1 MVYELNQKIIEI
13 ERGRLYNF
21 VKDSKKIGVQFMSK
35 SVKSYIYKG
44 NIFNFIVLTLTSLF
58 QAGAMIIIS
67 LMLEKIMAIA
77 TAKDMDALYTQGIA
91 FLVLLASGVLVYV
104 LIAIL
109 RPKYQK
115 RALTQYKNNVYS
127 HILDKS
133 IAGFG
138 KHNTATYISALTN
151 DVKQIEEDYLLSAF
165 GLITNATLFLSTIVV
180 MLIYSPWLTLAGIVL
195 SLLPFIGAII
205 VGGKLAFHEKQ
216 ISDQNASFMHFVK
229 DNLIGFSTVK
239 VFKSESKIKE
249 LFVKNNDVLET
260 KKASKTRTLALMEM
274 VQTVLSLVSQFGVFF
289 IGAYISIK
297 TGDIAPSVILL
308 FVQLMNY
315 IINPLM
321 EIPTVWSKRRACK
334 PLFAKISE
342 IIQSEED
349 GSEGEKVED
358 IKEITLSNLGFAYD
372 DKTVLDGVSHKFERN
387 KSYAIVGTSGSGKTT
402 LVNLLL
408 GKHKDYSGTICY
420 NDVELKNISID
431 SLFEISSFVEQNVFV
446 FDDSIINNITMYSTI
461 DEDLLGEAINK
472 SGLATLIEEKGE
484 DYRCGENGCN
494 LSGGEKQ
501 RISIARALVKK
512 SQLLLLDEAT
522 SALDN
527 ETSASITNN
536 LLDIDNTTKIMI
548 THRLDEEIL
557 SKFDEIIVM
566 KNGNIVEFGT
576 FNELMRNNA
585 VFKSLVELG

>member
-1 MVYELNQKIIEI
+1 MVYQLNQKGIEI
-13 ERGRLYNF
+13 ERGRIYNF
-21 VKDSKKIGVQFMSK
+21 VKNRKTGVQFMSK

-91 FLVLLASGVLVYV
+91 FLVLLASGVLVFI
-104 LIAIL
+104 LITIL

-195 SLLPFIGAII
+195 SLLPFIGAVI

-472 SGLATLIEEKGE
+472 SGLAALIEEKGE